1 MHGNRPIFYS
11 VWLFATG
18 VARAVDRT
26 GGGIGLQKCFPSS
39 SAEVPGPRRG
49 PWLGL
54 GPRMDPVPGSRLG
67 CSATIPGYRGR
78 SVPDSGPRD
87 VTGWLEA
94 ASAGDPRAARELLPL
109 VYAQLRKAAQLQ
121 MAGERPDH
129 TLQATA
135 LVHEAYLRL
144 VGSRQTN
151 FDNAGH
157 FYVAAAEAM
166 RRILIEHARKRGRV
180 KRGGDLRRIS
190 LSAAYL
196 AEEARPEEIMSVA
209 DAIGRLEKRDGRMAK
224 IVRLRFFTG
233 LSIAETA
240 EVLGVSGRTVR
251 REWAL
256 ARAWLHRELSGGKRE
271 AGEEPA

>member
-1 MHGNRPIFYS
+1 M
-11 VWLFATG
+11 
-18 VARAVDRT
+18 
-26 GGGIGLQKCFPSS
+26 
-39 SAEVPGPRRG
+39 
-49 PWLGL
+49 
-54 GPRMDPVPGSRLG
+54 
-67 CSATIPGYRGR
+67 
-78 SVPDSGPRD
+78 PDSEPND

-94 ASAGDPRAARELLPL
+94 ASPGDPRAARELLPL
-109 VYAQLRKAAQLQ
+109 VYVQLRKAAQLQ

-151 FDNAGH
+151 FDNAAH

-166 RRILIEHARKRGRV
+166 RRILIEHARKRARI
-180 KRGGDLRRIS
+180 KRGGDQRRVS

-209 DAIGRLEKRDGRMAK
+209 DAIGRLEKLDGRMAR
-224 IVRLRFFTG
+224 IVRLRFFVG
-233 LSIAETA
+233 LSVDETA
-240 EVLGVSGRTVR
+240 EALGLSGRSIR

-256 ARAWLHRELSGGKRE
+256 ARAWLHRELSGGTE
-271 AGEEPA
+271 LEEDPA

>member
-1 MHGNRPIFYS
+1 M
-11 VWLFATG
+11 
-18 VARAVDRT
+18 
-26 GGGIGLQKCFPSS
+26 
-39 SAEVPGPRRG
+39 
-49 PWLGL
+49 
-54 GPRMDPVPGSRLG
+54 
-67 CSATIPGYRGR
+67 
-78 SVPDSGPRD
+78 PDSEPND

-109 VYAQLRKAAQLQ
+109 VYVQLRKAAQLQ

-151 FDNAGH
+151 FDNAAH

-166 RRILIEHARKRGRV
+166 RRILIEHARKRARI
-180 KRGGDLRRIS
+180 KRGGDQRRVS

-209 DAIGRLEKRDGRMAK
+209 DAIGRLEKLDGRMAR
-224 IVRLRFFTG
+224 IVRLRFFVG
-233 LSIAETA
+233 LSVDETA
-240 EVLGVSGRTVR
+240 EALGLSGRTVR

-256 ARAWLHRELSGGKRE
+256 ARAWLHRELSGDKRA
-271 AGEEPA
+271 AGDEPA